1 MEGYKALMRVMSY
14 IVGTKNLGFTFRP
27 DHPNSWDGSRE
38 RLFVVMGKSDSE
50 FGKHSSRRSVNAGI
64 TYLEGAI
71 VKQYSK
77 MMPIVALSTTEAEL
91 YSAVLTAQ
99 DMMFVYHVMLGME
112 LQVKLP
118 MILNVDNMGAVQ
130 LANNWS
136 VGGRTRHVDIK
147 QNFLRELKSNGFL
160 RVEWMSGDDLTPD
173 THTKNLPRSLFEKYR
188 KELVS

>member
-1 MEGYKALMRVMSY
+1 M
-14 IVGTKNLGFTFRP
+14 
-27 DHPNSWDGSRE
+27 
-38 RLFVVMGKSDSE
+38 
-50 FGKHSSRRSVNAGI
+50 NAGI
-64 TYLEGAI
+64 TYLDGAI

-99 DMMFVYHVMLGME
+99 DMMFVYHVIVGLE
-112 LQVKLP
+112 LRVKLP
-118 MILNVDNMGAVQ
+118 MTLYCENNGAVQ

-147 QNFLRELKSNGFL
+147 QNFLRELKDNGL
-160 RVEWMSGDDLTPD
+160 LKVEWMSGEDITPD
-173 THTKNLPRSLFEKYR
+173 MHTKNVSKILFDKYS

>member
-1 MEGYKALMRVMSY
+1 
-14 IVGTKNLGFTFRP
+14 
-27 DHPNSWDGSRE
+27 
-38 RLFVVMGKSDSE
+38 
-50 FGKHSSRRSVNAGI
+50 
-64 TYLEGAI
+64 
-71 VKQYSK
+71 

-147 QNFLRELKSNGFL
+147 QNFLRELKANGFL

>member
-1 MEGYKALMRVMSY
+1 MSCA
-14 IVGTKNLGFTFRP
+14 V
-27 DHPNSWDGSRE
+27 
-38 RLFVVMGKSDSE
+38 
-50 FGKHSSRRSVNAGI
+50 I
-64 TYLEGAI
+64 TYLDGAI

-99 DMMFVYHVMLGME
+99 DMMFVYHVVVGLE
-112 LQVKLP
+112 LKVKLP
-118 MILNVDNMGAVQ
+118 MTLYCDNNGAVQ

-147 QNFLRELKSNGFL
+147 QNFLRELKDNGL
-160 RVEWMSGDDLTPD
+160 LKVEWMSGEDITPD
-173 THTKNLPRSLFEKYR
+173 MHTKNVSKILFDKYS